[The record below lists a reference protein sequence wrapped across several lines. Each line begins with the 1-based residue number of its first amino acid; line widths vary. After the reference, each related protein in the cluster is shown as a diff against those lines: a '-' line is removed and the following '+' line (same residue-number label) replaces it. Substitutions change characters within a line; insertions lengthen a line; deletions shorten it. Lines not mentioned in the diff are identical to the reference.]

1 MSTEAGT
8 LPERVRTPSAD
19 VLRRFLQGDLASLR
33 VFVVLAFIWAIFQ
46 FENSN
51 FLTALNLTN
60 LFLQITAV
68 GLISCGI
75 VFVLLLGEID
85 LSVGAVSGLTS
96 AVTAVLS
103 AKHGW
108 SPYTAIV
115 AGVVVGLAWGLAQG
129 VLFTQFGIPSFV
141 VTLAGLLIAQGALLK
156 VLGST
161 GTVNITDSKIA
172 NLTAKTYS
180 STTGWILAAIVIGA
194 FAGTTLWAWRDRVR
208 KNLQDTQIAGPD
220 WIKDRETRFDILAKA
235 SPDASRD

>member
-1 MSTEAGT
+1 MSTAGQAEAGA
-8 LPERVRTPSAD
+8 LPEPITTSPAE
-19 VLRRFLQGDLASLR
+19 VLRRFVQGDLASLR

-46 FENSN
+46 IENSS

-108 SPYTAIV
+108 SAYTAIA
-115 AGVVVGLAWGLAQG
+115 AGIVVGLAWGLAQG

-161 GTVNITDSKIA
+161 GTVNITSSQIA
-172 NLTAKTYS
+172 KLTAKTYS
-180 STTGWILAAIVIGA
+180 TTTGWI
-194 FAGTTLWAWRDRVR
+194 
-208 KNLQDTQIAGPD
+208 IA
-220 WIKDRETRFDILAKA
+220 
-235 SPDASRD
+235 